1 MSDIFSDKELE
12 QLDELSK
19 KTLGSYVK
27 KAALQKGTLSY
38 VSGVA
43 DGVRHAGATGSEH
56 GHGTKG
62 LEDYSSSSF
71 KKTVKRSKGIS
82 KAVERLTK
90 EDLDQMSDEDINEL
104 IENIDQL
111 DELSKKTL
119 TSYVKKATTSSERS
133 WDKASKEE
141 DKAMST
147 DGNKY
152 PEKQQRHN
160 DNANKAISTWRKR
173 ESGLK
178 MASKKL
184 KESEEQEETE
194 MNNHDMETDE
204 TLNEKAVSD
213 DLKKTYETKGLK
225 KKVSLSANATKF
237 DKAMKEDSD
246 EDSEDLIDDESLEEG
261 AEDTLRANSAPAV
274 NPESRVEVMKAV
286 IGQLASM
293 ESKELTKW
301 FSDMMSQTAN
311 RGQTVPN
318 NAAKNAATIKAKPSD
333 AVKEEVAS
341 IFAGEEFKDLSE
353 EYKDKTAT
361 LIEAAIDFK
370 VIQKVAEL
378 EEQYEARL
386 NEELQEAVVAIAES
400 VEKYLQYTAS
410 KWLEENEV
418 AIESNIRVDV
428 AENFIHQMLS
438 VFMENNIMVPEKDAD
453 IVSEM
458 QSKIDSLA
466 EKLDES
472 IQLNNELNDKIS
484 SANKEAVFAE
494 VSEGLV
500 LTQADKL
507 RQLAEAIDFDGDV
520 EKYRSKLVAIKDRF
534 IVTESVDKKPAS
546 IDLNESVEE
555 EQKEEYVDPSMRA
568 YVQTLK
574 RIAKANQ

>member
-27 KAALQKGTLSY
+27 KATTKVADHGFY
-38 VSGVA
+38 HGVNAERSGVS
-43 DGVRHAGATGSEH
+43 DRNTQWHA
-56 GHGTKG
+56 
-62 LEDYSSSSF
+62 
-71 KKTVKRSKGIS
+71 KKELKRRKGIS
-82 KAVERLTK
+82 KAVDRLTK
-90 EDLDQMSDEDINEL
+90 EDLDQMSDDDINEL
-104 IENIDQL
+104 IENIEQL

-119 TSYVKKATTSSERS
+119 GSYIKSASIDKSFHAHDIGLENGIGQAGGKPDREYQNKENKKHAKRS
-133 WDKASKEE
+133 LGIQRAVDKL
-141 DKAMST
+141 T
-147 DGNKY
+147 
-152 PEKQQRHN
+152 
-160 DNANKAISTWRKR
+160 
-173 ESGLK
+173 
-178 MASKKL
+178 

-194 MNNHDMETDE
+194 MNNRDMETDE

-237 DKAMKEDSD
+237 DKAMKEDES
-246 EDSEDLIDDESLEEG
+246 EESEDLIDEDSLEES

-353 EYKDKTAT
+353 DYKEKTAT

-378 EEQYEARL
+378 EEQYETRL
-386 NEELQEAVVAIAES
+386 NEELEEAIGGIVEANKKYMQYIA
-400 VEKYLQYTAS
+400 A
-410 KWLEENEV
+410 KWLEENKV

-428 AENFIHQMLS
+428 AENFIHQMMS
-438 VFMENNIMVPEKDAD
+438 VFMENNIMVPEKDVD
-453 IVSEM
+453 IVSEL

-472 IQLNNELNDKIS
+472 IQLNNELTDKIY
-484 SANKEAVFAE
+484 SANKESVFAE

-507 RQLAEAIDFDGDV
+507 RQLAEAIDFDGNI
-520 EKYRSKLVAIKDRF
+520 EKYRSKLEAIRDRF

-555 EQKEEYVDPSMRA
+555 EPKEEYIDPSMRA

-574 RIAKANQ
+574 RIGKGNQ